1 MEVFFVFLL
10 SLGVLNPIY
19 SNILFS
25 FLYITII
32 QYIKTKKILLNSALS
47 INFWALFL
55 FGITYFLFGGLKL
68 QHLGFFLITPLL
80 VYSFGW
86 TLIELR
92 GGKDVDFIKRII
104 FAMLIGFGV
113 HAFLNYIS
121 NIGVARW
128 LLTDFFTGSIRAA
141 TGSGVLNTMIFSLLA
156 YLLFIEKDKK
166 IKILGLVLEI
176 VACIYSFQ
184 LGGRTQLIILGLV
197 FVIIFFFYLFE
208 KKGFV
213 PTFKTIMRLAI
224 LVILV
229 YIVYQLDIFSI
240 KTTIESSNLL
250 LRLEQGGLEAS
261 DQYRI
266 NSVLNG
272 LLSLI
277 NHPFGGQETVFYFHN
292 MWLDVGRVSGVF
304 PFLFLLLYSVLATYH
319 VLMIFLNKNYNITI
333 RYLFLSLYLGIQIN
347 FFTEPIMEGAISF
360 FLAFCFLSGFV
371 DYMYYRTRRF
381 L

>member
-68 QHLGFFLITPLL
+68 QHLEFFLITPLL

-121 NIGVARW
+121 NIGVTRW
-128 LLTDFFTGSIRAA
+128 LLTDFFTGSIQAA

-197 FVIIFFFYLFE
+197 FFIIFFFYLFE

-213 PTFKTIMRLAI
+213 PTFKIIMRLVF

-229 YIVYQLDIFSI
+229 YIVYQLDIFSV

-272 LLSLI
+272 LLLLM

-360 FLAFCFLSGFV
+360 FLAFCFLSGLV

>member
-68 QHLGFFLITPLL
+68 QHLEFFLITPLL

-121 NIGVARW
+121 NIGVTRW
-128 LLTDFFTGSIRAA
+128 LLTDFFTGSIQAA

-240 KTTIESSNLL
+240 KTSIESSNLL

-360 FLAFCFLSGFV
+360 FLAFCFLSGLV

>member
-1 MEVFFVFLL
+1 
-10 SLGVLNPIY
+10 
-19 SNILFS
+19 LFS

-68 QHLGFFLITPLL
+68 QHLEFFLITPLL

-121 NIGVARW
+121 NIGVTRW
-128 LLTDFFTGSIRAA
+128 LLTDFFTGSIQAA

-213 PTFKTIMRLAI
+213 PTFKIIMRLVF

-250 LRLEQGGLEAS
+250 LRLKQGGLEAS

-272 LLSLI
+272 LLLLM

-360 FLAFCFLSGFV
+360 FLAFCFLSGLV

>member
-68 QHLGFFLITPLL
+68 QHLEFFLITPLL

-104 FAMLIGFGV
+104 LAMLIGFGV

-121 NIGVARW
+121 NIGVTRW

-213 PTFKTIMRLAI
+213 PTFKIIMRLVF

>member
-68 QHLGFFLITPLL
+68 QHLEFFLITPLL

-121 NIGVARW
+121 NIGVTRW
-128 LLTDFFTGSIRAA
+128 LLTDFFTGSIQAA

-184 LGGRTQLIILGLV
+184 LGGRTQLIILGVV

-240 KTTIESSNLL
+240 KTSIESSNLL

-277 NHPFGGQETVFYFHN
+277 NHPFGGQETAFYFHN

-360 FLAFCFLSGFV
+360 FLAFCFLSGLV

>member
-68 QHLGFFLITPLL
+68 QHLEFFLITPLL

-92 GGKDVDFIKRII
+92 GGKDVGFIKRII

-121 NIGVARW
+121 NIGVTRW
-128 LLTDFFTGSIRAA
+128 LLTDFFTGSIQAA

-184 LGGRTQLIILGLV
+184 LGGRTQLIILGFV

-213 PTFKTIMRLAI
+213 PTFKIIMRLVF

-240 KTTIESSNLL
+240 KTTIENSNLL

-319 VLMIFLNKNYNITI
+319 VLMIFFNKNYNITI

-360 FLAFCFLSGFV
+360 FLAFCFLSGLV

>member
-68 QHLGFFLITPLL
+68 QHLEFFLITPLL

-121 NIGVARW
+121 NIGVTRW
-128 LLTDFFTGSIRAA
+128 LLTDFFTGSIQAA

-213 PTFKTIMRLAI
+213 PTFKIIMRLVF

-272 LLSLI
+272 LLLLM

-360 FLAFCFLSGFV
+360 FLAFCFLSGLV